1 MSPESVESIGALMAA
16 CEAVAKSDQAE
27 AAFGWLATWFRDLV
41 LVKIGGDRVRL
52 VNADCQAQLEAL
64 APRLPVE
71 TMVDLAAYVESMT
84 RGLDR
89 NLNKQLL
96 LEGLLL
102 RLRAALQTKAA

>member
-1 MSPESVESIGALMAA
+1 
-16 CEAVAKSDQAE
+16 AKSDQAE

-41 LVKIGGDRVRL
+41 LVKVGGDRARL
-52 VNADCQAQLEAL
+52 VNADCHAQLEAL
-64 APRLPVE
+64 ASRLRVE

-89 NLNKQLL
+89 NLNKQLM

-102 RLRAALQTKAA
+102 RLRAALQPKAA